1 MNIRLALKSMRP
13 GRSRITFNLY
23 KDIEVVSEVMSKTG
37 LMVVA
42 EIGGYLGLTLGISL
56 MDLKLLF
63 SLLKF
68 CQTPVPSP
76 DFSLGTRS

>member
-1 MNIRLALKSMRP
+1 MNIRLALKSRVP
-13 GRSRITFNLY
+13 GRSRITFILY
-23 KDIEVVSEVMSKTG
+23 KDIEVVREVMPKTG

-63 SLLKF
+63 NLLKVW
-68 CQTPVPSP
+68 PPKPSI
-76 DFSLGTRS
+76 